1 RPPPGEPYPYP
12 DTAYGV
18 MSWWDYGFWIE
29 NIARRIPNANPFQ
42 GGIGGGKS
50 HAPGAST
57 FFTAASEE
65 EANEIADTLGTRYVV
80 SDVEMATGKFYA
92 ITAWDGDTGGY
103 MEQIPIGGRWETI
116 PTMRYFNS
124 MEGRLHIF
132 DGVSLKHYRLVHE
145 SMSGG
150 SAERGYKWV
159 YNMQPQLYPDLFE
172 NRKQDLPAEIP
183 EADTGYV
190 KIFEYVKG
198 ARITGI
204 APPNSTV
211 SLSVPIIT
219 NQGRTFEYVQTGA
232 ASADGTF
239 TLIAPYSTDG
249 AIMGGTQF
257 DTMPS
262 GMYTVTVAGMPH
274 QVSVAEEDVLAGNT
288 ITVE

>member
-1 RPPPGEPYPYP
+1 
-12 DTAYGV
+12 
-18 MSWWDYGFWIE
+18 
-29 NIARRIPNANPFQ
+29 
-42 GGIGGGKS
+42 
-50 HAPGAST
+50 
-57 FFTAASEE
+57 
-65 EANEIADTLGTRYVV
+65 
-80 SDVEMATGKFYA
+80 
-92 ITAWDGDTGGY
+92 
-103 MEQIPIGGRWETI
+103 
-116 PTMRYFNS
+116 
-124 MEGRLHIF
+124 
-132 DGVSLKHYRLVHE
+132 
-145 SMSGG
+145 MSGG

-262 GMYTVTVAGMPH
+262 GIYTVTVAGMPH